1 MCINIV
7 KFWPI
12 RAYKLNVECDHD
24 QRVTMAKKV
33 LPVIVGRIFASEVSL
48 KS

>member
-1 MCINIV
+1 MCKNIV

-12 RAYKLNVECDHD
+12 RAYKLDVECDHH
-24 QRVTMAKKV
+24 QRVSMAKKA
-33 LPVIVGRIFASEVSL
+33 LPVIAGWIFEFEVSL

>member
-33 LPVIVGRIFASEVSL
+33 LPVIAGWIFASEVSL